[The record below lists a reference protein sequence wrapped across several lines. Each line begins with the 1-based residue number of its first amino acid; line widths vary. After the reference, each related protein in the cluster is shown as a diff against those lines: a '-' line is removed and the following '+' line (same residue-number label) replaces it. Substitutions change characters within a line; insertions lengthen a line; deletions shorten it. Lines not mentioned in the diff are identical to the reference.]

1 MAATI
6 HAVSTAPGRA
16 AVAVVRISGPQAH
29 AAVAQLCAGHAPS
42 PDRAMRLRRLRTPQG
57 VVLDHALVVCF
68 PQGASYT
75 GEASAELHLHGGSA
89 VVASVLTALGA
100 MPGLRP
106 AKPGEFSRRAF
117 ENGRLDLA
125 QLEGVADLIDAR
137 TEAQRRQALRSAD
150 GALARQA
157 AAWRTEMVGA
167 LALIEAG
174 IDFADE
180 ALPDGLRAEA
190 DTRLRALADALAVER
205 RGAEAAQALRDG
217 FVVAIVGPP
226 NVGKSTLFNALLRR
240 DAAITSPVAGTT
252 RDVLEAACD
261 VGGLPVTLLDTAGL
275 RESNDPVEMA
285 GVARARDRAASA
297 DLRLIVHDPF
307 TAPELAAMHP
317 GDIVVMTKSDR
328 QGVVPSDALAVCA
341 LTGEGMERLCRA
353 IAAVLSTRLAEVG
366 AVVNARQSAAIDA
379 ARDALLRACA
389 LPDELAA
396 AEIRTAARALDS
408 LIGRIDVEQ
417 VLDDIFGR
425 FCLGK

>member
-1 MAATI
+1 
-6 HAVSTAPGRA
+6 
-16 AVAVVRISGPQAH
+16 
-29 AAVAQLCAGHAPS
+29 
-42 PDRAMRLRRLRTPQG
+42 
-57 VVLDHALVVCF
+57 
-68 PQGASYT
+68 
-75 GEASAELHLHGGSA
+75 
-89 VVASVLTALGA
+89 
-100 MPGLRP
+100 
-106 AKPGEFSRRAF
+106 
-117 ENGRLDLA
+117 
-125 QLEGVADLIDAR
+125 
-137 TEAQRRQALRSAD
+137 
-150 GALARQA
+150 
-157 AAWRTEMVGA
+157 MVGA